1 MSCIIKVDNIKSKI
15 TGLAPSYLNLLAQEL
30 SVKVPNYYFSPAFK
44 SGRWDGKQHFLTR
57 PANTFP
63 TGLLPKVVSFLV
75 DTCETTPKLEDHRGN
90 LDDLCLPNIKTGYKV
105 GENKILRPYQVDAI
119 NKIANNKVLDI
130 SFQRGIINIATNGGK
145 TVIAEGVI
153 NELYPQLQ
161 KCNGVFLFA
170 THSKE
175 IAYQAHQVISND
187 LQIDVGFIGDG
198 QWDVKTVTVAIIT
211 TVYRRMKD
219 GKPEFDE
226 LKGLVRGV
234 IADESHHAQSV
245 SWQDVLNQFD
255 KASIRLGLTGTV
267 DKKNP
272 LNEMKL
278 YACTGNILTKIS
290 NDFLIHNGVSAKP
303 ICIMFQVT
311 KPELGG
317 MEYQDAYQ
325 YGIVENEI
333 RHDIIYDICAKETS
347 ANNTVLILVERIE
360 HGQYLEKVL
369 KPLCK
374 EVYFTNGQLSSDERV
389 LLLDKL
395 RNGELDVLISS
406 NILDEGVDVSGINAI
421 IYARGMKSMR
431 KLLQGIGRGL
441 RLKDDNSKL
450 RFYDFIDDTHIKLL
464 LHSQER
470 YETLAAEKFVVKLMS
485 TQSYSSASW
494 DEINKEE

>member
-1 MSCIIKVDNIKSKI
+1 MSCVIKVNNIKSKI

-30 SVKVPNYYFSPAFK
+30 AVKVPNYYFSPAFK

-63 TGLLPKVVSFLV
+63 TGLLPHVITFLTE
-75 DTCETTPKLEDHRGN
+75 TCEVTPQLEDCRAD
-90 LDDLCLPNIKTGYKV
+90 LDDLILPTISMGYTV
-105 GENKILRPYQVDAI
+105 GENKELRQYQVDAI
-119 NKIANNKVLDI
+119 NKIATNTVLGI
-130 SFQRGIINIATNGGK
+130 LFQRGVINIATNGGK

-153 NELYPQLQ
+153 RELYSQLEA
-161 KCNGVFLFA
+161 CDGVFLFA

-175 IAYQAHQVISND
+175 IAYQAHQHIEAD
-187 LQIDVGFIGDG
+187 LHINAGFIGDG

-226 LKGLVRGV
+226 LKNKVRAVVG
-234 IADESHHAQSV
+234 DESHHLPANSFY
-245 SWQDVLNQFD
+245 DVFSQFN
-255 KASIRLGLTGTV
+255 KAAIRLGLTGTV
-267 DKKNP
+267 DKKN
-272 LNEMKL
+272 LVNEMKL
-278 YACTGNILTKIS
+278 YACTGSILTKIS
-290 NDFLIHNGVSAKP
+290 NNFLINQGVSAKP
-303 ICIMFQVT
+303 ICIMFKVD

-317 MEYQDAYQ
+317 MEYQDAYR

-347 ANNTVLILVERIE
+347 VQHTVLILVERIE
-360 HGQYLEKVL
+360 HGQNLEEVL

-374 EVYFTNGQLSSDERV
+374 EVYFTNGQLSSGERV

-406 NILDEGVDVSGINAI
+406 NILDEGVDVSGINSI

-470 YETLAAEKFVVKLMS
+470 YETLAAEKFVVKLMDIP
-485 TQSYSSASW
+485 SYNAASW
-494 DEINKEE
+494 EEINKEE